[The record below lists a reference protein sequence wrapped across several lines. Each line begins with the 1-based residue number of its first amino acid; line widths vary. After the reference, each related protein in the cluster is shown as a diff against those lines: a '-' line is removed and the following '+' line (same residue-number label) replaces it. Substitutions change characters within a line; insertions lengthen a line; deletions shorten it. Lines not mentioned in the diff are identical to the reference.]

1 MSVPTDLKYTKEHEW
16 VRIEGDTAT
25 FGVTDHAQEALGDI
39 VFVELPEVGRSID
52 AGEAYGV
59 VESVKAVSD
68 VYAPV
73 AGEVI
78 EVNEALEGEPDLVN
92 SDPYGTG
99 LASFLRHYLI
109 DKESDALCVVHLTC
123 PRLDFKDFSKVC
135 ERLRERYDSGRI
147 ARRQNRGR
155 RRCQKI
161 IRFTFCQ

>member
-1 MSVPTDLKYTKEHEW
+1 MSVPTDLRFTKEHEW

-39 VFVELPEVGRSID
+39 VFVELPEIGRNVD

-78 EVNEALEGEPDLVN
+78 ETNDALDGEPDLVN
-92 SDPYGTG
+92 SDAYGAGWIIKVKISDNNADTE
-99 LASFLRHYLI
+99 LMNPEEYTAFL
-109 DKESDALCVVHLTC
+109 DE
-123 PRLDFKDFSKVC
+123 
-135 ERLRERYDSGRI
+135 
-147 ARRQNRGR
+147 
-155 RRCQKI
+155 
-161 IRFTFCQ
+161 

>member
-1 MSVPTDLKYTKEHEW
+1 MSVPTDLRFTKEHEW

-39 VFVELPEVGRSID
+39 VFVELPEIGRSVD

-78 EVNEALEGEPDLVN
+78 EINEVLEGEPDLVN

-99 LASFLRHYLI
+99 WIIKVKISDNNAETELMTPEEYTAFL
-109 DKESDALCVVHLTC
+109 DE
-123 PRLDFKDFSKVC
+123 
-135 ERLRERYDSGRI
+135 
-147 ARRQNRGR
+147 
-155 RRCQKI
+155 
-161 IRFTFCQ
+161 